1 MTTIVQQSVACGHCG
16 TENEVIEL
24 GSTNSF
30 GSMDLDMRP
39 PPMERDTLAQQIHRC
54 QGCGY
59 CAPDLEEPVGADG
72 LLGSDDYRALLA
84 DKGYPELARMFI
96 AYGFLAES
104 SGDLVGAAWAY
115 RSAAWVCDDAVDSQ
129 VDSAIKCRNA
139 VLRLIEGL
147 RLNGH
152 TFTDDPITDSI
163 LKLDLLRRS
172 GQHSEVMACVRAL
185 SEKELPEM
193 LRSISAFQQRLA
205 AAGDSACYRV
215 SDVLDSAT
223 EPDA

>member
-1 MTTIVQQSVACGHCG
+1 MTTIFQQSVTCGHCG

-84 DKGYPELARMFI
+84 DKSYPELARMFI

-104 SGDLVGAAWAY
+104 SGDLGGAAWAY
-115 RSAAWVCDDAVDSQ
+115 RSAAWVSDDQADEYVDS
-129 VDSAIKCRNA
+129 SPKCRNE
-139 VLRLIEGL
+139 VLRLMKAL
-147 RLNGH
+147 HLNGQS
-152 TFTDDPITDSI
+152 FTNDHVTDEIRAGPAASQRPA
-163 LKLDLLRRS
+163 RRS
-172 GQHSEVMACVRAL
+172 AESRAH
-185 SEKELPEM
+185 P
-193 LRSISAFQQRLA
+193 
-205 AAGDSACYRV
+205 V
-215 SDVLDSAT
+215 
-223 EPDA
+223 